1 MKKHSSK
8 VTITATKKIFSLVT
22 YQKQS
27 KSKTGRKDL
36 QYNDYKDVPPTPIE
50 VIGKPEN
57 ISSLLIQNVLVPEDK
72 NA

>member
-1 MKKHSSK
+1 ML
-8 VTITATKKIFSLVT
+8 SLSHKCYLQLKT
-22 YQKQS
+22 NKRILTNQKQS